1 MATLD
6 ASERHINP
14 TLVNFPA
21 RQTAEF
27 SARTMT
33 TLKVLKINTQL
44 NLFNMTLPFKHCRIR
59 LKGQTTV
66 YAFSLMKIVTGPR
79 NMLLK
84 LSAMLTVSG

>member
-1 MATLD
+1 
-6 ASERHINP
+6 
-14 TLVNFPA
+14 
-21 RQTAEF
+21 
-27 SARTMT
+27 
-33 TLKVLKINTQL
+33 
-44 NLFNMTLPFKHCRIR
+44 MTLPLKHCRIR